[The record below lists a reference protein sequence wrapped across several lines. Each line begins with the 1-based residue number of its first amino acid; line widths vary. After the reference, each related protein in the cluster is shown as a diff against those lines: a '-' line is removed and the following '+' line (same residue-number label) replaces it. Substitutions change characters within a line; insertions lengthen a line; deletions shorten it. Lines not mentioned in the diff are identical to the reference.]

1 MKTVLKLIYN
11 FLVLPLLW
19 LYSKIMLLT
28 NDKIRDRESKK
39 DSYLDIPK
47 KQGKRILIH
56 ASSMGEYEQVKFF
69 VELIKKNEPD
79 TEIIASF
86 FSPSGYNNLT
96 NKSHFDYKV
105 YSPIDFR
112 TRAKKFVN
120 HIDPDIVFIVR
131 YDLWYNFLS
140 QVMKNGTPTHLINAT
155 FTISPTMGK
164 SMIGKAFYKM
174 LICKISHI
182 HCVNQYHKKKF
193 ESMNLP
199 IPISILPDTRY
210 DRIISKVQD
219 AEKIELLDIDDDYT
233 TLVVG
238 SCWKQDIVIIT
249 EVVKKLKQNHR
260 LKVIYAPHEIDTKTI
275 SQITDNVD
283 SALLYSEMG
292 DKQTGDKDII
302 IDKIGLLLTLYKY
315 ADIAYVG
322 GAFGAG
328 VHSVTEPAGYG
339 VPIICGDKYYKGSE
353 DARQLVK
360 SGGLITIGNN
370 RELMTTLTTLLTD
383 IDKSTELGTANK
395 KYIEEHCGSSDEL
408 YNKVIK

>member
-174 LICKISHI
+174 LICRISHI

>member
-1 MKTVLKLIYN
+1 MKTVLKLLYN

-47 KQGKRILIH
+47 KNGKRILIH
-56 ASSMGEYEQVKFF
+56 ASSMGEYEQAKYF
-69 VELIKKNEPD
+69 VELIKKNEPE

-96 NKSHFDYKV
+96 NKNHFDYKV

-112 TRAKKFVN
+112 TRAKKFVD
-120 HIDPDIVFIVR
+120 HIDPDIVFIIR

-140 QVMKNGTPTHLINAT
+140 QVKKNDTPLYLINAT

-174 LICKISHI
+174 MISKLSGI
-182 HCVNQYHKKKF
+182 YCVNEYHKNKF
-193 ESMNLP
+193 ERLNLH
-199 IPISILPDTRY
+199 IPVSILPDTRY
-210 DRIISKVQD
+210 DRILSKVQE
-219 AEKIELLDIDDDYT
+219 AEKLELLDIGDNYT

-238 SCWKQDIVIIT
+238 SCWKQDIITIT
-249 EVVKKLKQNHR
+249 EVVKKLKQNHK
-260 LKVIYAPHEIDTKTI
+260 LKVIYAPHEIDNKTI
-275 SQITDNVD
+275 SQITENVE
-283 SALLYSEMG
+283 SCVLYSEMK
-292 DKQTGDKDII
+292 DKNTGDNDII
-302 IDKIGLLLTLYKY
+302 INKIGLLLTLYKY

-339 VPIICGDKYYKGSE
+339 VPIICGNKHYKNSE

-370 RELMTTLTTLLTD
+370 KELMTTLTTLLTD
-383 IDKSTELGTANK
+383 IDKSTELGNSNK
-395 KYIEEHCGSSDEL
+395 KYIEKQCGSSEKLYDE
-408 YNKVIK
+408 VVR

>member
-56 ASSMGEYEQVKFF
+56 ASSMGEYEQVKYF
-69 VELIKKNEPD
+69 VELIKKNEPN

-96 NKSHFDYKV
+96 NKNHFDYKV

-140 QVMKNGTPTHLINAT
+140 QVKKNGTPTHLINAT

-164 SMIGKAFYKM
+164 SMIGKQFYKM

-193 ESMNLP
+193 ESMNLT

-210 DRIISKVQD
+210 DRIISKVQE

-249 EVVKKLKQNHR
+249 EVVKKLKQNHK

-275 SQITDNVD
+275 SQITDN
-283 SALLYSEMG
+283 AEGTLLYSEME
-292 DKQTGDKDII
+292 DKQTGDNDII

-370 RELMTTLTTLLTD
+370 KELMTTLTTLLTD
-383 IDKSTELGTANK
+383 RSKSTELGNSNK
-395 KYIEEHCGSSDEL
+395 KYIEEHCGSSMKL
-408 YNKVIK
+408 YNEVVM

>member
-11 FLVLPLLW
+11 FLALPLLW

-47 KQGKRILIH
+47 KKGKRILIH
-56 ASSMGEYEQVKFF
+56 ASSMGEYEQVKYF

-96 NKSHFDYKV
+96 NENHFDYKV

-140 QVMKNGTPTHLINAT
+140 QVKKNGTPTHLINAT
-155 FTISPTMGK
+155 YTISPTMGK

-193 ESMNLP
+193 ESMNLT

-249 EVVKKLKQNHR
+249 EVVKKLKQNHK

-283 SALLYSEMG
+283 SALLYSEMD
-292 DKQTGDKDII
+292 DKQTGDNDII

-339 VPIICGDKYYKGSE
+339 VPIICGDKYYKTSE

-360 SGGLITIGNN
+360 FGGLITIGNN

-383 IDKSTELGTANK
+383 IDKSNELGTANK
-395 KYIEEHCGSSDEL
+395 KYIEEHCGSSNEL

>member
-1 MKTVLKLIYN
+1 
-11 FLVLPLLW
+11 
-19 LYSKIMLLT
+19 
-28 NDKIRDRESKK
+28 
-39 DSYLDIPK
+39 
-47 KQGKRILIH
+47 
-56 ASSMGEYEQVKFF
+56 MGEYEQVKYF

-96 NKSHFDYKV
+96 NQKHFDYKV

-112 TRAKKFVN
+112 ARAKKFVN
-120 HIDPDIVFIVR
+120 HIEPDIVFIVR

-140 QVMKNGTPTHLINAT
+140 QLNKNKTPIHLINT
-155 FTISPTMGK
+155 IFTISPTMGK
-164 SMIGKAFYKM
+164 SYIGKSFYKM
-174 LICKISHI
+174 MISKISTI
-182 HCVNQYHKKKF
+182 YCVNKYHEEKF
-193 ESMNLP
+193 EKLNLSVP
-199 IPISILPDTRY
+199 VKILPDTRY
-210 DRIISKVQD
+210 DRILSKVQE
-219 AEKIELLDIDDDYT
+219 AEKIELLDIGDDYT

-238 SCWKQDIVIIT
+238 SCWKQDIIIIT
-249 EVVKKLKQNHR
+249 EVVKKLKQNHK

-283 SALLYSEMG
+283 SALLYSEM
-292 DKQTGDKDII
+292 DVKQTGDNDII

-328 VHSVTEPAGYG
+328 IHSVTEPAGYG
-339 VPIICGDKYYKGSE
+339 VPIICGDKYFKTSE

-370 RELMTTLTTLLTD
+370 KELMTTLTTLLTES
-383 IDKSTELGTANK
+383 DKSKELGKANK
-395 KYIEEHCGSSDEL
+395 KYIEEHCGSSKILYDE
-408 YNKVIK
+408 VVR